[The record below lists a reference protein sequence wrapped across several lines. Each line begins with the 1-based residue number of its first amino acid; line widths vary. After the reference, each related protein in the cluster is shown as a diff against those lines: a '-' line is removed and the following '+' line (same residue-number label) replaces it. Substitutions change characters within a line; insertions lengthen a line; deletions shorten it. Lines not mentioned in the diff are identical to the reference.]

1 MKTNQKN
8 PSEQTKNNDIDLLLN
23 EVNKALQKLDEILSS
38 SQQEE
43 EEERDSE

>member
-8 PSEQTKNNDIDLLLN
+8 PSEQTENNDIDLLLN

-38 SQQEE
+38 QQEE
-43 EEERDSE
+43 CDDS